1 MVHRTPTTVADIPQ
15 SRQEALRIRQALT
28 IYLRSHLVFADE
40 DTAPRNGH
48 PQSHL
53 SLCVSHDAVID
64 VKRPPSEVTGLRKE
78 YLEALRANLASR
90 REYQAL
96 CEKTSTFRQVPSRS
110 TEGGSTA
117 KSSLELQAYLRLL
130 RDRRRH
136 AKLQVFQHYLQGI
149 KARNPTHVEDFDT
162 RESRGEQLASLRDL
176 DAGSSGSGSGGKRE
190 DCIEELVHKL
200 ERAVIRAQAQ
210 LNSEK
215 KLLEELKAL
224 QTPVADAAPA
234 VKLVALQRTR
244 DELVYWVEEKLVSE
258 GDGEEVPLQEI
269 PAEEIEES
277 TRLLED
283 QKVQVAEQY
292 AAYVDARKRLLDAAS
307 RACQPITV
315 ASARSPDRAVEPEKL
330 ETLGEPVSLDPA
342 GVLSFASEILL
353 PTAKGQRA
361 LALQKSYLAG
371 MLAKEKSTALRVLN
385 RLSDESHL
393 LPEYPL
399 LARQPRFQHATAAL
413 RSRQA
418 ATPAETKPDEVVRLA
433 EAWAFA
439 SEAAGTNERE
449 YVEQKVT
456 EGRETA
462 EDAEQMLREVYGLL
476 DQDLGET
483 LRDDEGDEAPEND
496 IWASEALSTRT
507 QAKLTRRNK
516 RPQGPW
522 SGLDGR
528 VGVGN
533 P

>member
-28 IYLRSHLVFADE
+28 LYLRSHVVFADE
-40 DTAPRNGH
+40 NTAPRNGH
-48 PQSHL
+48 AQSHL
-53 SLCVSHDAVID
+53 SLCVPHDAVID

-78 YLEALRANLASR
+78 YLEALRANLAAR

-96 CEKTSTFRQVPSRS
+96 CEKTGAVREVSSRS
-110 TEGGSTA
+110 KEGGSA
-117 KSSLELQAYLRLL
+117 VKSSLELQAYLRLL

-149 KARNPTHVEDFDT
+149 KARNSTHVEDFDT
-162 RESRGEQLASLRDL
+162 RESRGEQVASLRDL
-176 DAGSSGSGSGGKRE
+176 DAGGSGSGGGAKPE
-190 DCIEELVHKL
+190 DCVEELMHKL

-215 KLLEELKAL
+215 KLLEEFKAL
-224 QTPVADAAPA
+224 QTPAADAAPA
-234 VKLVALQRTR
+234 LKLAALQRTR
-244 DELVYWVEEKLVSE
+244 DELVHWVEEKLVSE
-258 GDGEEVPLQEI
+258 GDGEEAPLQEI

-283 QKVQVAEQY
+283 QKVQVVEQY

-315 ASARSPDRAVEPEKL
+315 APARSPDRVVEPRKT

-342 GVLSFASEILL
+342 GVLSFTSDILL
-353 PTAKGQRA
+353 PMAKGQRA

-413 RSRQA
+413 RSRQTA
-418 ATPAETKPDEVVRLA
+418 APAEMKPDEVVRLA

-439 SEAAGTNERE
+439 SEAARTNERQ

-462 EDAEQMLREVYGLL
+462 EDAEQVLQEVYGLL
-476 DQDLGET
+476 DQNLGEA
-483 LRDDEGDEAPEND
+483 LQEDNGDGGLESD
-496 IWASEALSTRT
+496 VWASEALSTRP
-507 QAKLTRRNK
+507 QAKLGHRNK

-528 VGVGN
+528 VGVGI